1 LISILIALPNSSQ
14 GKKKPRTEWRVVLR
28 DSAGAGVHL
37 SWSDALDAAQRDL
50 EQQVR
55 DIGSTVDA
63 FLAGVV
69 LVKIERLPG
78 SEKTAA
84 VALEALPFNA
94 LSLTSLK
101 VLRLAGEQGLLSDA
115 VIAVLLQ
122 PSLREV
128 DLPGQRLTAER
139 LVSLFGPG
147 GAPSRPRFPELG
159 ALRLRRNALGR
170 LPQPVLSQLPALAHL
185 DLSENALESVPG
197 ELFQLCPAL
206 RSLNLERNARL
217 TVRGL
222 DFRACEL
229 RSLLLGLSRLDYIPN
244 LATIASL
251 TDLSLFSLHIQ
262 ALGPRRDPLEHFE
275 ALPVHAEVLRSNA
288 PPLSLF
294 PASKEGCAEVK
305 AALVPLLRSSGSWH
319 ALLGAL
325 IAKMSGEALYRRLL
339 AQDLAGTGGLHHVL
353 AMIAGPEPVALDA
366 CVAVST
372 LVEHHPSELVQAH
385 AVSLPSAEQAR
396 PWRASRSSRPW
407 RPASAWLGACAV
419 CVVLWQLQETTRVFS
434 VSSGCSNERL
444 NGAPQRFALRRS
456 VRCNNSAF

>member
-1 LISILIALPNSSQ
+1 
-14 GKKKPRTEWRVVLR
+14 
-28 DSAGAGVHL
+28 
-37 SWSDALDAAQRDL
+37 
-50 EQQVR
+50 
-55 DIGSTVDA
+55 
-63 FLAGVV
+63 
-69 LVKIERLPG
+69 
-78 SEKTAA
+78 
-84 VALEALPFNA
+84 
-94 LSLTSLK
+94 
-101 VLRLAGEQGLLSDA
+101 
-115 VIAVLLQ
+115 VLLQ

-159 ALRLRRNALGR
+159 ALRLRRNALGS

-185 DLSENALESVPG
+185 DLSENALDSVPG

-222 DFRACEL
+222 DFRTCEL

-319 ALLGAL
+319 ALIGAL

-372 LVEHHPSELVQAH
+372 LVEHHPSELVQAQ
-385 AVSLPSAEQAR
+385 AVSLD
-396 PWRASRSSRPW
+396 SSRISSGFRAWGLGFILDSVSTQSPT
-407 RPASAWLGACAV
+407 RPAGATYAYAAWLGACAFASNRKHA
-419 CVVLWQLQETTRVFS
+419 RVH
-434 VSSGCSNERL
+434 C
-444 NGAPQRFALRRS
+444 
-456 VRCNNSAF
+456 

>member
-63 FLAGVV
+63 YLAGVV

-185 DLSENALESVPG
+185 DLSENALDSVPS

-366 CVAVST
+366 CATLASFSIFST
-372 LVEHHPSELVQAH
+372 LATCVCLAGCLCCV
-385 AVSLPSAEQAR
+385 L
-396 PWRASRSSRPW
+396 
-407 RPASAWLGACAV
+407 CA
-419 CVVLWQLQETTRVFS
+419 LATTRNHARVF
-434 VSSGCSNERL
+434 C
-444 NGAPQRFALRRS
+444 
-456 VRCNNSAF
+456 